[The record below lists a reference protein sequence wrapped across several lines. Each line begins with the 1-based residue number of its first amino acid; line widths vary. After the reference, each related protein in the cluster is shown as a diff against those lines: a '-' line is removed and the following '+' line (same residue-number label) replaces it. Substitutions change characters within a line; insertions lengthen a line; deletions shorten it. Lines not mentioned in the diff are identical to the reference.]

1 MQLKNDAN
9 METLQPTRQNDIV
22 AIKNNYTV
30 SKNEN
35 TTNENKNK
43 QIHSQI
49 KIHNTLEENC
59 WNWQIQKAEHKTECN
74 YTFVKQAINKRK
86 SSKKVT
92 KEIKHIKAT

>member
-1 MQLKNDAN
+1 

-35 TTNENKNK
+35 TTNEKKNK

-49 KIHNTLEENC
+49 KIHNALEENC
-59 WNWQIQKAEHKTECN
+59 
-74 YTFVKQAINKRK
+74 
-86 SSKKVT
+86 
-92 KEIKHIKAT
+92 

>member
-49 KIHNTLEENC
+49 KIHNALEENC
-59 WNWQIQKAEHKTECN
+59 WNWQIQNAEHKTECN
-74 YTFVKQAINKRK
+74 YTFAKQAINKRK

-92 KEIKHIKAT
+92 KEIKRIKAT

>member
-1 MQLKNDAN
+1 
-9 METLQPTRQNDIV
+9 METLQTTRQNDIV

-59 WNWQIQKAEHKTECN
+59 
-74 YTFVKQAINKRK
+74 
-86 SSKKVT
+86 
-92 KEIKHIKAT
+92 